1 MRPAGVQHAS
11 GWRPAG
17 VRQQADHHDQLGLT
31 RNTMLVVLM

>member
-17 VRQQADHHDQLGLT
+17 VRQQADHDQLGLT
-31 RNTMLVVLM
+31 RHTVLVVLM